1 MKYDN
6 LSWWI
11 QGNSPGLQSIQFW
24 WHPNM
29 TFSTRQHWTVIS
41 VIIRTLYAIICCH
54 AFHFFHRWAGD
65 VCCFGCFFPY
75 VPGSFEGPGAC
86 ESITIKSV
94 CSLISWPLGRNTCCY
109 SGAISNL
116 FISYMF
122 LHWFA
127 YDHFFCLAL
136 PTRDLGHLIPSGNLT
151 WRWTFSTVHL
161 IMLENHL

>member
-1 MKYDN
+1 MIIYPDESKAIRQGFKAFNFGGTQIWPSALDN
-6 LSWWI
+6 TGLLYLS
-11 QGNSPGLQSIQFW
+11 SSAHFMRSFVATHSI
-24 WHPNM
+24 
-29 TFSTRQHWTVIS
+29 FSTGGLVMF
-41 VIIRTLYAIICCH
+41 VVL
-54 AFHFFHRWAGD
+54 
-65 VCCFGCFFPY
+65 VVFFPY

-116 FISYMF
+116 FISYIF